1 MPNQTDPIALTKI
14 PHLLI
19 IHLLYVLYKTYKNW
33 YTLDHLSSTF
43 FFFFWVQIYHRI
55 WKKNKAVNVLY
66 QVKELPNYMDFMLP
80 SCLLLCSAMNL
91 FANWNVMLF
100 LYIILYLVIFLCNNE
115 WSLNFIW
122 SLQRA
127 IEEGADFIETDILA
141 TKDGALICS
150 HDVTLDLDN
159 RTNIAN
165 FSQFADRKR
174 TYEVQGVNMT
184 GWFVGMY
191 QSYFIYC
198 LKHNLQ
204 FINLTLANF
213 DFV

>member
-1 MPNQTDPIALTKI
+1 MPNQTDPKALTQI

-19 IHLLYVLYKTYKNW
+19 IHLLYVLYKAYNI
-33 YTLDHLSSTF
+33 F
-43 FFFFWVQIYHRI
+43 FFFFLFKFIIEYE
-55 WKKNKAVNVLY
+55 KNKAVNVLY

-122 SLQRA
+122 SLQRS
-127 IEEGADFIETDILA
+127 IEEGADFIEADILA

-198 LKHNLQ
+198 LKHKLQ

>member
-1 MPNQTDPIALTKI
+1 MPNQTDPKALTQI

-19 IHLLYVLYKTYKNW
+19 IHLLYVLYKAYNI
-33 YTLDHLSSTF
+33 F
-43 FFFFWVQIYHRI
+43 FFFLFKFIIEYE
-55 WKKNKAVNVLY
+55 KNKAVNVLY

-127 IEEGADFIETDILA
+127 IEEGADFIEADILA

-198 LKHNLQ
+198 LKHKLQ

>member
-1 MPNQTDPIALTKI
+1 MPNQTDPKALTQI

-19 IHLLYVLYKTYKNW
+19 IHLLYVLYKAYNI
-33 YTLDHLSSTF
+33 F
-43 FFFFWVQIYHRI
+43 FFFLFKFIIEYE
-55 WKKNKAVNVLY
+55 KNKAVNVLY

-127 IEEGADFIETDILA
+127 IEEGADFIEADILA

-174 TYEVQGVNMT
+174 TYDVQGVNMT

-198 LKHNLQ
+198 LKHKLQ

>member
-1 MPNQTDPIALTKI
+1 MPNQTDPKALTQI

-19 IHLLYVLYKTYKNW
+19 IHLLYVLYKAYNI
-33 YTLDHLSSTF
+33 F
-43 FFFFWVQIYHRI
+43 FFFFLFKFIIEYE
-55 WKKNKAVNVLY
+55 KNKAVNVLY

-127 IEEGADFIETDILA
+127 IEEGADFIEADILA

-150 HDVTLDLDN
+150 HDVTLDVDN

-198 LKHNLQ
+198 LKHKLQ

>member
-1 MPNQTDPIALTKI
+1 MFYTRPI
-14 PHLLI
+14 
-19 IHLLYVLYKTYKNW
+19 
-33 YTLDHLSSTF
+33 TF
-43 FFFFWVQIYHRI
+43 FFFFLFKFIIEYE
-55 WKKNKAVNVLY
+55 KNKAVNVLY

-127 IEEGADFIETDILA
+127 IEEGADFIEADILA

-198 LKHNLQ
+198 LKHKLQ